1 MTIRMDIRNI
11 VWMWDKGFIF
21 INNLLKT
28 IFTLRFQRSK
38 IKILNEFNQVNSS
51 SLVFF
56 LLFLQS
62 TKIDRNLLV
71 SVLSETSLDHT
82 VDPL

>member
-1 MTIRMDIRNI
+1 MDIRNI